1 MDVERRNVGF
11 APAGPSYALT
21 YLRET
26 TMRFMIIRKG
36 DAETEAG
43 TMPTAELAQAMM
55 DYHEEMGR
63 HLKILG
69 GDGLKP
75 TSKGA
80 KVRFNKGKPLII
92 DGPFTET
99 KELIAGYTLVE
110 ADSLA
115 LVLEWAQRWPCQDAD
130 GNVELEI
137 RQLYEIEDFGDAF
150 SPELRAD
157 AERIMAKT

>member
-1 MDVERRNVGF
+1 
-11 APAGPSYALT
+11 
-21 YLRET
+21 
-26 TMRFMIIRKG
+26 MRFMIIRKG

-43 TMPTAELAQAMM
+43 AMPSRELAEEMM
-55 DYHEEMGR
+55 AYHEEMGR

-75 TSKGA
+75 TSAGA
-80 KVRFNKGKPLII
+80 KVKFNKGKPLII

-99 KELIAGYTLVE
+99 KEIVAGYTLVE
-110 ADSLA
+110 AESLA
-115 LVLEWAQRWPCQDAD
+115 QVLEWAQRWPCRDAD

-137 RQLYEIEDFGDAF
+137 RPLWEIDDFGDAF
-150 SPELRAD
+150 SPELKAD

>member
-1 MDVERRNVGF
+1 
-11 APAGPSYALT
+11 
-21 YLRET
+21 
-26 TMRFMIIRKG
+26 MRFMIIRKG

-43 TMPTAELAQAMM
+43 VMPTAELARQMM

-63 HLKILG
+63 HLTILG
-69 GDGLKP
+69 GDGLQP

-80 KVRFNKGKPLII
+80 KVKFNKGKPLVI

-110 ADSLA
+110 ANSLA
-115 LVLEWAQRWPCQDAD
+115 EVLEWAKRWPCLDAD

-137 RQLYEIEDFGDAF
+137 RQVYELDDLGDAF
-150 SPELRAD
+150 ADPSLKAD
-157 AERIMAKT
+157 AERILKKA

>member
-1 MDVERRNVGF
+1 
-11 APAGPSYALT
+11 
-21 YLRET
+21 
-26 TMRFMIIRKG
+26 MRFMIIRKG

-43 TMPTAELAQAMM
+43 AMPSRELAEKMM
-55 DYHEEMGR
+55 AYHEEMGR

-75 TSKGA
+75 TSAGA
-80 KVRFNKGKPLII
+80 KVRFRKKKPMVI

-99 KELIAGYTLVE
+99 KEIIAGYTLVE

-115 LVLEWAQRWPCQDAD
+115 EVLEWAKRWPCLDGD

-137 RQLYEIEDFGDAF
+137 RPLYEIDDFGDAF
-150 SPELRAD
+150 AGDLKAE
-157 AERIMAKT
+157 AERIMAKS

>member
-1 MDVERRNVGF
+1 
-11 APAGPSYALT
+11 
-21 YLRET
+21 
-26 TMRFMIIRKG
+26 MRFMIIRKG

-43 TMPTAELAQAMM
+43 KMPSRELAEEMM
-55 DYHEEMGR
+55 AYHEEMGR

-75 TSKGA
+75 TSAGA
-80 KVRFNKGKPLII
+80 KVRFRQKKPMVI

-99 KELIAGYTLVE
+99 KEIIAGYTLVE

-115 LVLEWAQRWPCQDAD
+115 EVLEWAGRWPCLDGD

-137 RQLYEIEDFGDAF
+137 RPLYEIDDFGDAF
-150 SPELRAD
+150 AGDLKAE

>member
-1 MDVERRNVGF
+1 
-11 APAGPSYALT
+11 
-21 YLRET
+21 
-26 TMRFMIIRKG
+26 MRFMIIRKG

-43 TMPTAELAQAMM
+43 TMPSVELAQAMM

-69 GDGLKP
+69 GDGLHP

-80 KVRFNKGKPLII
+80 KVKFAKGQPKVL
-92 DGPFTET
+92 DGPFAET

-110 ADSLA
+110 AASLA
-115 LVLEWAQRWPCQDAD
+115 EVIEWARKWPCQDAD

-137 RQLYEIEDFGDAF
+137 RQVYEASDFGDVF
-150 SPELRAD
+150 TGDLEDQRQRVMK
-157 AERIMAKT
+157 AEA

>member
-1 MDVERRNVGF
+1 
-11 APAGPSYALT
+11 
-21 YLRET
+21 
-26 TMRFMIIRKG
+26 MRFMIIRKG

-43 TMPTAELAQAMM
+43 TMPSRELAEKMM
-55 DYHEEMGR
+55 AYHEEMGR

-75 TSKGA
+75 TSAGA
-80 KVRFNKGKPLII
+80 KVRFRKNKPLVI

-99 KELIAGYTLVE
+99 KEIIAGYTLVE
-110 ADSLA
+110 AGSLA
-115 LVLEWAQRWPCQDAD
+115 EVLEWAKLWPCVDGD

-137 RQLYEIEDFGDAF
+137 RQLYELDDFGDAF
-150 SPELRAD
+150 AGDLKAE

>member
-1 MDVERRNVGF
+1 
-11 APAGPSYALT
+11 
-21 YLRET
+21 
-26 TMRFMIIRKG
+26 MRFMIIRKG

-43 TMPTAELAQAMM
+43 GEATRELAEAMM
-55 DYHEEMGR
+55 AYHEEMGR

-75 TSKGA
+75 TSMGA
-80 KVRFNKGKPLII
+80 KVRFRKGKPLVT

-99 KELIAGYTLVE
+99 KEIIAGYTLVE

-115 LVLEWAQRWPCQDAD
+115 QVLEWAQRWPAID
-130 GNVELEI
+130 GNGEVELEI
-137 RQLYEIEDFGDAF
+137 RPLYEIEDFGDAF
-150 SPELRAD
+150 SPELKAD